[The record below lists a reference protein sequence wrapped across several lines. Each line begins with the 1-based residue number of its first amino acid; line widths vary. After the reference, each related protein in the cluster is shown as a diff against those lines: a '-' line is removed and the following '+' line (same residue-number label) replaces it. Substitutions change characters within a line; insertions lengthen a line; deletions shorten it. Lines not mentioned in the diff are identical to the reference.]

1 MSLLPPLSLDCGTP
15 IPLRR
20 QYCSHG
26 DARERGRRAP
36 GARLHIKHYGHCSG
50 RGYSA
55 HMTHMV
61 SCSQNRQLDV
71 RPKSTLPKS
80 KNGSLQNLAWWQPP
94 SFCHS
99 VMMLDRYRAD
109 LLRGFCALQLSTF
122 SSNLTALLR

>member
-1 MSLLPPLSLDCGTP
+1 MSLLPPHSLDCGTP

-26 DARERGRRAP
+26 DARERGIRAP

-55 HMTHMV
+55 HMTLIV

-71 RPKSTLPKS
+71 RPRSTLLKCR
-80 KNGSLQNLAWWQPP
+80 NGSLQNLCLVAAPVTLSLGYDARP
-94 SFCHS
+94 
-99 VMMLDRYRAD
+99 VPRILAAGILRAAAIYIQ
-109 LLRGFCALQLSTF
+109 F
-122 SSNLTALLR
+122 